1 MIMESV
7 SSFEGLWQK
16 LEEILTRFSSTNIIF
31 NQYRDSN
38 LLVDIPDAPS
48 IRLKNLHGYLANR
61 INDATILIIGE
72 AAGPWGCR
80 FSGIPFTGE
89 KQLLDPSFPISGT
102 RTSKDV
108 LSMELRIAP
117 PFISR
122 SAEMF
127 WEVLAPFH
135 NQFISWDVFPLH
147 SHKPDNPFTVR
158 NPTNKETDQ
167 FGEAVRII
175 VSYMNPKI
183 IISVGKKS
191 FNELTRLGINSTYVR
206 HPSRGGKGKF
216 IEGINSV
223 FSSRAIG

>member
-1 MIMESV
+1 LYTIKGFES
-7 SSFEGLWQK
+7 FWQQ
-16 LEEILTRFSSTNIIF
+16 LEELLTRSPSTNLVF
-31 NQYRDSN
+31 NQYRDLN

-48 IRLKNLHGYLANR
+48 IRLKNLYGYLANR
-61 INDATILIIGE
+61 INDASILIIGE

-102 RTSKDV
+102 RSSKGV
-108 LSMELRIAP
+108 IRTELRKAP

-127 WEVLAPFH
+127 WEVLATFH
-135 NQFISWDVFPLH
+135 NQFIAWDIFPLH
-147 SHKPDNPFTVR
+147 SHKPDQPFTVR

-175 VSYMNPKI
+175 VSFMNPRL

-191 FNELTRLGINSTYVR
+191 YDELTRLGINSTYVR
-206 HPSRGGKGKF
+206 HPSMGGKAKF
-216 IEGINSV
+216 IEGINSS
-223 FSSRAIG
+223 FSSQALG